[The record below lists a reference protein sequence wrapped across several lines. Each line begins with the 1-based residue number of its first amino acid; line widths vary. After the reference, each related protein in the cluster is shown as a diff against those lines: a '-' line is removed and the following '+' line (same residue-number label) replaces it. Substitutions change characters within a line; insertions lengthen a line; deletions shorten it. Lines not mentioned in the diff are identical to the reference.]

1 MVAMR
6 SWIGDRRDFNAGNRE
21 HGSLLQGG
29 AMRVL

>member
-6 SWIGDRRDFNAGNRE
+6 SWIGGGRGIEEGNRE
-21 HGSLLQGG
+21 HGSLLRG